1 MNKRDPVLTPELVKI
16 LKIFIFSSFGLVLAL
31 SFFNEYRANNSG
43 EDRTFKV
50 NDSNRLYFLN
60 VRSIHYD
67 REIRR
72 DAGMTLYRH
81 GKRLKLDSI
90 PTLDLVILLNSG
102 KENAYIFFE
111 LKNAEWPIQI
121 SAQTAKKTE
130 VFDFSNGNNA
140 DHFEM
145 LQKLKPAILENA
157 EFKLISEGET
167 FSIWSKEME
176 KEAVKSVVED
186 YFRLL
191 NQTNQNGKDDKS
203 GLRVF

>member
-1 MNKRDPVLTPELVKI
+1 MTKRDPILTPELVKI
-16 LKIFIFSSFGLVLAL
+16 LKIFIFSSLGLVLVF

-43 EDRTFKV
+43 EDRTFRV

-81 GKRLKLDSI
+81 GKRFQSDSI
-90 PTLDLVILLNSG
+90 QSLDLVILLNSV
-102 KENAYIFFE
+102 KEEAYIYFE
-111 LKNAEWPIQI
+111 LKNAEWPIRI
-121 SAQTAKKTE
+121 SIKMEKETDVYE
-130 VFDFSNGNNA
+130 FSNGNNA
-140 DHFEM
+140 EQFDL
-145 LQKLKPAILENA
+145 LQNLKPYILGNSAFELA
-157 EFKLISEGET
+157 FEDKTIPL
-167 FSIWSKEME
+167 WSTEME

-191 NQTNQNGKDDKS
+191 NQTN
-203 GLRVF
+203 